1 MATHAWPD
9 WKRWRE
15 RDRQLAVALN
25 HVAGNA
31 SAMRFYRGVSRLGD
45 GMLWYALMA
54 ALPVVGGDTGW
65 ECAKQM
71 GLTGLLSLVIY
82 IVLKRG
88 VCRPRPYLS
97 CKRSTCAGACSISSV
112 FHRVTRCMRCRSA
125 S

>member
-1 MATHAWPD
+1 MATHVWPD

-25 HVAGNA
+25 HIAGDVA
-31 SAMRFYRGVSRLGD
+31 AMRFYRGVSRLGD

-54 ALPVVGGDTGW
+54 ALTVVGGETGW

-82 IVLKRG
+82 SLLKRG
-88 VCRPRPYLS
+88 VCRPRPYQS
-97 CKRSTCAGACSISSV
+97 CEEIRLCG
-112 FHRVTRCMRCRSA
+112 RVLDQFSFPSCHTLHA
-125 S
+125 V